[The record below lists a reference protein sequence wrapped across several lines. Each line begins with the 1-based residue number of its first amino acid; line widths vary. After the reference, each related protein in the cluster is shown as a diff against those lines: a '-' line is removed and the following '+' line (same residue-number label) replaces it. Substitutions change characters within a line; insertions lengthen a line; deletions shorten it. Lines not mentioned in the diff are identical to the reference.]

1 MKTRRHAKI
10 LEIINSHSVE
20 TQEELQELL
29 RQAGYA
35 VTQATVSRDIKE
47 LRLVKTP
54 GQGGGYRYAT
64 AKGGGE
70 HISAKF
76 HSIFASSVVQ
86 VQYAQN
92 IVVVHCL
99 PGMAQAACAAMDSL
113 HWSQVIG
120 TLAGDD
126 TFICI
131 VTGEREAE
139 DLVLELKKMLNDTE
153 R

>member
-10 LEIINSHSVE
+10 LEIINTYPVK
-20 TQEELQELL
+20 TQEELQAYLQ
-29 RQAGYA
+29 QAGYT

-47 LRLVKTP
+47 LRLIKTP
-54 GQGGGYRYAT
+54 DKDGGYRYGP
-64 AKGGGE
+64 AKSGGE

-76 HSIFASSVVQ
+76 HSIFSGAVVD
-86 VQYAQN
+86 VRYAQN
-92 IVVVHCL
+92 IVVVQCL
-99 PGMAQAACAAMDSL
+99 TGMAQAACAAMDSL
-113 HWSQVIG
+113 HWDRVIG

-131 VTGEREAE
+131 TTSERDSEE
-139 DLVLELKKMLNDTE
+139 LVLELKKLLNNTE

>member
-10 LEIINSHSVE
+10 LDIITHNEVE
-20 TQEELQELL
+20 TQEELQALL
-29 RQAGYA
+29 RQAGYN

-47 LRLVKTP
+47 LRLIKTP
-54 GQGGGYRYAT
+54 GAAGGYRYTT
-64 AKGGGE
+64 AKRGSE
-70 HISAKF
+70 HISSKF
-76 HSIFASSVVQ
+76 HSIFSSSVVN

-113 HWSQVIG
+113 HWDQVIG

-126 TFICI
+126 TFLCV
-131 VTGEREAE
+131 VTGQQEAE
-139 DLVLELKKMLNDTE
+139 DLVLELKKMLSHTE

>member
-20 TQEELQELL
+20 TQEDLQVLL
-29 RQAGYA
+29 RQAGYS

-76 HSIFASSVVQ
+76 HSIFADSVVQ

-139 DLVLELKKMLNDTE
+139 DLVLELKRTLSEQAN
-153 R
+153 

>member
-10 LEIINSHSVE
+10 LEIINSHAVE
-20 TQEELQELL
+20 TQEELQSLL
-29 RQAGYA
+29 RQAGYP

-47 LRLVKTP
+47 LRLIKTP
-54 GQGGGYRYAT
+54 GVGGGYRYST
-64 AKGGGE
+64 AKGGHE
-70 HISAKF
+70 PISAKF
-76 HSIFASSVVQ
+76 HSIYAGSVVE
-86 VQYAQN
+86 VRYAQN
-92 IVVVHCL
+92 IVVVNCL

-113 HWSQVIG
+113 HWDQVVG

-131 VTGEREAE
+131 VTDTREAE
-139 DLVLELKKMLNDTE
+139 ELVIELKKMISETE

>member
-10 LEIINSHSVE
+10 LDIITHNEVE
-20 TQEELQELL
+20 TQEELQNFLQE
-29 RQAGYA
+29 AGFS

-54 GQGGGYRYAT
+54 GASGGYRYTT
-64 AKGGGE
+64 AKRGTE
-70 HISAKF
+70 PISSKF
-76 HSIFASSVVQ
+76 HSIFSGSVVN

-113 HWSQVIG
+113 HWEQVIG

-126 TFICI
+126 TFLCV
-131 VTGEREAE
+131 VTGQKEAE
-139 DLVLELKKMLNDTE
+139 DLVLELKKMLSQTE